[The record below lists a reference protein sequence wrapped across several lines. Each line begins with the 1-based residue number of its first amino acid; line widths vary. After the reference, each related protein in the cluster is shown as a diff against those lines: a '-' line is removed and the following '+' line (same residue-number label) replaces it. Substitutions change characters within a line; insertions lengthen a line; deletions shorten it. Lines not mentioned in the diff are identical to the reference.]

1 MTLHLQKGN
10 PMAFLT
16 DYQQGDFSS
25 EVDDANLVAV
35 VRNLTTGK
43 VVKRFKGETAW
54 MDAQREVG
62 DLALQQMYS

>member
-1 MTLHLQKGN
+1 
-10 PMAFLT
+10 MAFLT
-16 DYQQGDFSS
+16 LDYQQGNFAS

>member
-1 MTLHLQKGN
+1 
-10 PMAFLT
+10 MAFLT

-54 MDAQREVG
+54 MDTQREVG